1 MKRLNPP
8 IQQQDPYPQDKDYRE
23 NTMHPKGPFPQITTT
38 EEHTGTPQLNQDEIE
53 PTGKYPPQ
61 IDEKDP
67 RNHIKLPNLPDD
79 FPTSL
84 NSIKEYVAEKDGE
97 QYLPLHSTIVLK
109 KRRRMLYLP
118 LEFGEI
124 TMDGLVDSGAFI
136 NAMSWSDYNA
146 IKMNSDSC
154 VIKEYP
160 QPPFKIECA
169 NAQLEQPI
177 ATADIQFNIGTYTFT
192 DTFVILSKTS
202 FPIIGL
208 NFMRNHQAVIDTAN
222 GTINF
227 PHVEMTL
234 AMTDEMK
241 NCNPKPLQIMAEGNQ
256 TLLPQQTTNVNA
268 IVITTSTNDVTGA
281 IQPLPQFDETAT
293 IIVAPALATA
303 HNKRIN
309 IRVANLTDFPH
320 TIKNH
325 TKLAEM
331 QILKPEDTKHIRPID
346 AAALKLLQD
355 PDDTHM
361 YVNELMKSKESEQ
374 NDENLWF
381 PTPENPGNE
390 DEHTPI
396 QRRILK
402 EIRELIQ
409 KEQLDPTK
417 DQESRKNFL
426 DMFSWE
432 GSKIEGDDRKQL
444 EETIVEYN
452 DIFARHRLDI
462 GINNTF
468 KVKLTPKDERPIYT
482 QSLPVPIN
490 LKEDLTVELALMHR
504 YGIITTLPFSKYASP
519 IFAQRKPNG
528 KLRLLVDLRKINAL
542 ISDDYINNHHPVSTL
557 SDAAQHLAG
566 KQLFCKLDCSQA
578 YHCLQMADQR
588 SIEMLAFNF
597 ASRTFAYKRLAQGP
611 SRSLSAFSSFMREY
625 LDKVIKADQCAQY
638 VDDIGVAAN
647 SVTQLIRNIR
657 AVFECI
663 RQAGLKL
670 TIEKCHFGVT
680 EVEFLGRTIT
690 PQGIAPQDHK
700 IQKFLANVRFPKS
713 KKQVQRYIGFVNYYR
728 NYLPRLSEKLLGFYE
743 LLKADKQIKVTEEL
757 LDHYKAINTAL
768 AEACGLALRQPIT
781 GRQYVLM
788 TDASFR
794 ASGYALMIEEDSN
807 KKLNSKK
814 KTFAPVAF
822 GSKVFSPAQLK
833 MSIYCKE
840 FLAIYHAF
848 LEYSHILWET
858 TLPTLVMTDNRSVT
872 RFFQT
877 KTIPPTL
884 WNACDYVLQFN
895 FHIMH
900 VAGTQNTAA
909 DFLSRIDLNPKE
921 RVELK
926 IRNDI
931 TVRPIQVNL
940 QSTDVADEEQLFFLP
955 EETIETEE
963 EILLQKEQARQ
974 AARDEDSTR
983 IKLAIKETNPIPINK
998 ASYTFGAIKEDARIR
1013 VEQDSDPVFK
1023 TIKKK
1028 LICEEYDK
1036 HLLQTDTTA
1045 KRLLVHENRLIVKDG
1060 ILMRK
1065 YYGECGQVTHHQ
1077 ILIPEH
1083 LITELLK
1090 ALHGQMGKH
1099 PGITKMIQECRSK
1112 YYYLG

>member
-1 MKRLNPP
+1 MKRLNPL
-8 IQQQDPYPQDKDYRE
+8 IQQQDSYHQDKDYRE
-23 NTMHPKGPFPQITTT
+23 NTIHPKAPFPQITTT
-38 EEHTGTPQLNQDEIE
+38 EEHTGIPQLNQDEIE

-67 RNHIKLPNLPDD
+67 QNHIKPPNLPDD

-97 QYLPLHSTIVLK
+97 TYIPLHSTIVLK
-109 KRRRMLYLP
+109 SRRRMLYLP

-136 NAMSWSDYNA
+136 NAMSWSDYNT
-146 IKMNSDSC
+146 IKMNSDNC

-241 NCNPKPLQIMAEGNQ
+241 KCNPKQIMVEGNQ
-256 TLLPQQTTNVNA
+256 TLPPQQTTTVNA
-268 IVITTSTNDVTGA
+268 IVITTNMHDVTGA
-281 IQPLPQFDETAT
+281 VQPLPQFDETAT

-303 HNKRIN
+303 HNKRLN
-309 IRVANLTDFPH
+309 IRIANLTDFPH
-320 TIKNH
+320 TIKSH
-325 TKLAEM
+325 TKLAEL
-331 QILKPEDTKHIRPID
+331 QILKPEDTKQIRPVD
-346 AAALKLLQD
+346 AAALKLLED

-374 NDENLWF
+374 NDENFWF

-417 DQESRKNFL
+417 DQESRKKFL

-432 GSKIEGDDRKQL
+432 GSKIEGNDRKQL

-542 ISDDYINNHHPVSTL
+542 ISDDYINNNHPVSTL

-597 ASRTFAYKRLAQGP
+597 ASRTFAYKRLAQGL
-611 SRSLSAFSSFMREY
+611 SRALSAFSSFMREY

-680 EVEFLGRTIT
+680 EIEFLGRTIT

-728 NYLPRLSEKLLGFYE
+728 NYIPRLSEKLLGFYE

-794 ASGYALMIEEDSN
+794 ASGYALMIEEDPN

-833 MSIYCKE
+833 LSIYCKE

-940 QSTDVADEEQLFFLP
+940 
-955 EETIETEE
+955 
-963 EILLQKEQARQ
+963 
-974 AARDEDSTR
+974 
-983 IKLAIKETNPIPINK
+983 
-998 ASYTFGAIKEDARIR
+998 
-1013 VEQDSDPVFK
+1013 
-1023 TIKKK
+1023 
-1028 LICEEYDK
+1028 
-1036 HLLQTDTTA
+1036 
-1045 KRLLVHENRLIVKDG
+1045 
-1060 ILMRK
+1060 
-1065 YYGECGQVTHHQ
+1065 
-1077 ILIPEH
+1077 
-1083 LITELLK
+1083 
-1090 ALHGQMGKH
+1090 
-1099 PGITKMIQECRSK
+1099 
-1112 YYYLG
+1112 